1 MSDKCVNEVIKY
13 SFWQFRA
20 KISFLLSIFSRATN
34 IVNAIYYENS
44 LRRDKQML
52 GFKRNLEI
60 NLNSK
65 LVNRRRNSKKCLFG
79 FIKIPFF
86 KDENLC
92 FFE

>member
-60 NLNSK
+60 NSNSK
-65 LVNRRRNSKKCLFG
+65 LVNRRRNLKKCLFG
-79 FIKIPFF
+79 FIKILFF
-86 KDENLC
+86 KDEKLC
-92 FFE
+92 FFA